1 MWLTSFII
9 NFYMEEV
16 YLCVIYD
23 IPLDTN
29 EGDLSLHTSQEKCIS
44 DINVDK
50 ISNRD
55 TPVELSHLEPR

>member
-1 MWLTSFII
+1 MLLTSFII
-9 NFYMEEV
+9 KFYMEEV

-29 EGDLSLHTSQEKCIS
+29 EGGLSLHTSQEIFMS
-44 DINVDK
+44 DINVDN

-55 TPVELSHLEPR
+55 TAVELSQLEPR